1 MAQNKLNLL
10 ELNDFPW
17 NALMDAARAAE
28 FAADMLRLTQDAAPL
43 VYAKL
48 KEPKE

>member
-1 MAQNKLNLL
+1 MTTPS
-10 ELNDFPW
+10 DF
-17 NALMDAARAAE
+17 ARRMCMDAARAAE
-28 FAADMLRLTQDAAPL
+28 FASDMLRLTQYAAPL

>member
-1 MAQNKLNLL
+1 MTTPQ
-10 ELNDFPW
+10 DF
-17 NALMDAARAAE
+17 ARRMGMDAARAAE
-28 FAADMLRLTQDAAPL
+28 FAADIARLAEQVAPL